1 MGVCGRLGILK
12 FLGPVAG
19 DCGLT
24 SESVLR
30 KPTRSAPT
38 ASPILLGGDCGG
50 SMRSEGGGTGR
61 GLRGARPCRE
71 GDSGPPLLAPSDCRP
86 ARCSLSLGLILGTKG
101 GFWVVVDGGGW
112 GAGSR
117 RPSSFGAGDT
127 AGGAEPEGGGGGP
140 VGVSPGLVMFSNFAR
155 SDDTGFWSCQ
165 RVWARGGGRVEGGG
179 GGGSQSTSHQARC
192 WPEDPWRRRPLVKFS
207 YAVPITR
214 AAASVA
220 HTKPR
225 LQRDEGKGGV
235 GLDEVGKEEAGSDN
249 EGVVVGR
256 PCGDW

>member
-1 MGVCGRLGILK
+1 M
-12 FLGPVAG
+12 
-19 DCGLT
+19 T

-117 RPSSFGAGDT
+117 RPSGFGAGDT
-127 AGGAEPEGGGGGP
+127 ARGAEPEGGGGGP

-179 GGGSQSTSHQARC
+179 LTIDEPSGPLLAGGSMATTAVGEVLVCCAHNTRGCQCRSYEAPTAARRREGGGFVWTRS
-192 WPEDPWRRRPLVKFS
+192 EKRRR
-207 YAVPITR
+207 AATTR
-214 AAASVA
+214 AWSSVD
-220 HTKPR
+220 
-225 LQRDEGKGGV
+225 L
-235 GLDEVGKEEAGSDN
+235 
-249 EGVVVGR
+249 VVIGD
-256 PCGDW
+256 CGDCAVVREGE